1 MLNSPM
7 QIMTMMQGA
16 HNPMMMIQQIFG
28 RSPQYNQIMQIV
40 QSKNPQELEQYVRNL
55 FKNQNINITQFA
67 SQFGLNIQ

>member
-16 HNPMMMIQQIFG
+16 HNPMMIQQIFG